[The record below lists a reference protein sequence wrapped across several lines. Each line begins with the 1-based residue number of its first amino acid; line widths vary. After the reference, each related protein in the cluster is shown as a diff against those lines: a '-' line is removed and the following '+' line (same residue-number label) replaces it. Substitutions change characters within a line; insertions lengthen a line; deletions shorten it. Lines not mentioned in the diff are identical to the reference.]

1 MKVVKIESFED
12 LKAWRGSRELVKK
25 VYSLTKKKGFAKD
38 FGLVDQIRRAA
49 ISVVSNISEGFER
62 GSNREFIQFLYVAK
76 ASCGELRAQLIIAYD
91 QDYIDQKELY
101 EINNLAKCV
110 AGMLGSLINYLKRSK
125 IKGSKF
131 RQDATNI
138 EMNKKV
144 VDNQGAF

>member
-1 MKVVKIESFED
+1 MKIESFED

-25 VYSLTKKKGFAKD
+25 VYSLTKKKGFVKD

-76 ASCGELRAQLIIAYD
+76 ASCGELRTQLIIAYD

>member
-1 MKVVKIESFED
+1 MKIESFED